1 MVAITYY
8 SECYERK
15 GNILHVERSYL
26 NGYKVNIPANLKGLT
41 KNSRAGCI
49 ISKADKAAHIRC
61 LTAISFRFLRN
72 RLDFKRALPL
82 HARFSVVDQINLIS
96 KMIINFLKQ
105 LIPWNW
111 FFFLRRFETKE

>member
-26 NGYKVNIPANLKGLT
+26 NGYKVNIPANLKGLI

-72 RLDFKRALPL
+72 RLEFKRVLLL
-82 HARFSVVDQINLIS
+82 HARSSVADQINVIS
-96 KMIINFLKQ
+96 KMIINFVRQFHAAGSLLVYIQVKG
-105 LIPWNW
+105 I
-111 FFFLRRFETKE
+111 K